1 MENSALPPS
10 LPPRPVA
17 TQDDKTLGI
26 VMHLL
31 CIVGFPVIG
40 PLIVWLMK
48 KDQSPYLDAQGR
60 ELLNFQ
66 LSYFIYAL
74 ISLVLVAVLIGIP
87 LLYAV
92 GIASLVFTIIGI
104 VKASEGQV
112 YRFPLCI
119 RLL

>member
-1 MENSALPPS
+1 MENNASSPS
-10 LPPRPVA
+10 LPPTPA
-17 TQDDKTLGI
+17 PTQDDKTLGI

-40 PLIVWLMK
+40 PLIIWLMK

-66 LSYFIYAL
+66 ISYFIYAL
-74 ISLVLVAVLIGIP
+74 ISMVLVAVLIGIVM
-87 LLYAV
+87 LIAV
-92 GIASLVFTIIGI
+92 GVASLVFTIIGI

-119 RLL
+119 RML